1 MRFQKCSY
9 RGPRGILG
17 TRGDKEQTSK
27 RQTSEYKEF
36 VWSKAKFVTK
46 LAPFRRFDGTLLS
59 YVRQVRAF
67 ARTRQEPQKSI

>member
-1 MRFQKCSY
+1 MTLSALH
-9 RGPRGILG
+9 GIKITLIKKHPV
-17 TRGDKEQTSK
+17 RVLNIVPKIVRILIKNLSQK
-27 RQTSEYKEF
+27 RQ
-36 VWSKAKFVTK
+36 K